1 MKNIIELKNVTK
13 EYRSGGNTVLALKD
27 VDFDLSQGESAAIVG
42 PSGSGKTT
50 FLQLIGGLD
59 TPTSGE
65 VFINGDLINNLKDD
79 ELSRLRN
86 KTIGFVFQFFNLQ
99 DYYTA
104 KENVAIP
111 LIISG
116 KDEKKALEK
125 AEKLLGQVG
134 LSKRVDHKPN
144 QMSGG
149 EMQRVAIARS
159 LANNPKVILADEPTG
174 NLDKD
179 NATKVLDLF
188 KEISKSGVS
197 VITVTHDTRIS
208 AYFDNV
214 VSLEDGEITS

>member
-1 MKNIIELKNVTK
+1 
-13 EYRSGGNTVLALKD
+13 
-27 VDFDLSQGESAAIVG
+27 
-42 PSGSGKTT
+42 
-50 FLQLIGGLD
+50 
-59 TPTSGE
+59 
-65 VFINGDLINNLKDD
+65 LKDD

>member
-1 MKNIIELKNVTK
+1 MIELKNVTK